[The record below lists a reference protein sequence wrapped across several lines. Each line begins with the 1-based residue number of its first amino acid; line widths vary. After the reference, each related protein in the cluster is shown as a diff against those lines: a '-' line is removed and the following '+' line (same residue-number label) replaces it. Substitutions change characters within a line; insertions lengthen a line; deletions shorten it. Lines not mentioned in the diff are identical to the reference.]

1 MDIRDKQPISSWM
14 MDVYDDRVSFT
25 RVGKDGRVVEG
36 YPPVSTA
43 KAVVYAAAIVSGLQ
57 PPRDLRPCDTQID

>member
-1 MDIRDKQPISSWM
+1 MDIRDKQPISSWV

-43 KAVVYAAAIVSGLQ
+43 KAAVYATAIVNGLQ
-57 PPRDLRPCDTQID
+57 PPRDLRPCDTPID